1 METEDYDILDTSWID
16 EEEQYLD
23 KNNYKTKC
31 LENIKVCFVFL
42 NNDGICTLVHK
53 NTLPLYIPPE
63 MSYSKLD
70 KNILKEQIK
79 SHQTSNYELLD
90 LQLFYIPIHEHNLQS
105 FCKTVLMAIPSNGA
119 PVHHYS
125 EKAIFA
131 SSNEKT
137 LNKHNTQPYLMAVSL
152 DEDIIL
158 EPSIRLFHD
167 IYTLYVF
174 FKTQPTLPKSILKK
188 DYNRIRSTKKV
199 SIYSVDQPPKIL
211 PKKGRETRKKRIS

>member
-1 METEDYDILDTSWID
+1 MNCHVIVNMETEDYDILDTSWID
-16 EEEQYLD
+16 EEEQLLD

-70 KNILKEQIK
+70 KNILNEQIK
-79 SHQTSNYELLD
+79 LHQTSNYELID

-105 FCKTVLMAIPSNGA
+105 FCKTIL
-119 PVHHYS
+119 
-125 EKAIFA
+125 
-131 SSNEKT
+131 NE
-137 LNKHNTQPYLMAVSL
+137 NNTQPYLMAVSL
-152 DEDIIL
+152 DEDIVL
-158 EPSIRLFHD
+158 EPTIHLFHD

-188 DYNRIRSTKKV
+188 DYSRIRSTKKV
-199 SIYSVDQPPKIL
+199 SIYGVDQPPKIHL
-211 PKKGRETRKKRIS
+211 KKGRETRKKRIS